1 MERYGTEEEGIH
13 SIARQN
19 GFWRQKQKAPSCMT
33 HKTKNRIPQLNSH
46 SVWNRMIM
54 CFCLY
59 QDNTD
64 AVSCLLLSW
73 YPLSQILSAMV
84 ESTLFCGWPIFP
96 FLSCLLTQCSQ
107 DPYLILIWNDKEKVL
122 LPLLTFPEGSWWC
135 SRGRSEAKIER
146 PSPATDLAGSLGD

>member
-19 GFWRQKQKAPSCMT
+19 GFRRQKQRASSCMT
-33 HKTKNRIPQLNSH
+33 HKNKNRTPQLNSH
-46 SVWNRMIM
+46 SVWNCRIM
-54 CFCLY
+54 CFCL
-59 QDNTD
+59 QGNTD
-64 AVSCLLLSW
+64 DVSCLLLAW

-84 ESTLFCGWPIFP
+84 ESTLFGGWPIFP

-122 LPLLTFPEGSWWC
+122 LLLPTFPEGSWWC

-146 PSPATDLAGSLGD
+146 SSPATDLAGSLGD